1 MASLKYMQPSQT
13 ACIAFLSYLLMLLF
27 VNVITS
33 VQSLSHVWLFATQ
46 WTAARQP
53 PCPSPTPRLY
63 SNSCPLSQWCYP
75 VISSSVFPFFLLPS
89 IFSKIR
95 VYSNESVLCIRWPK
109 YWCFSFNIRPSNE
122 YSGLMSFRIYRLD
135 LRAAKDLSRVFSNI
149 TVHKYQFFSSQ
160 LSL

>member
-1 MASLKYMQPSQT
+1 MASLKYMQPSQM
-13 ACIAFLSYLLMLLF
+13 ACTAFLYYLLMLLF
-27 VNVITS
+27 VNVISS

-53 PCPSPTPRLY
+53 PCPSPTPSLY

-75 VISSSVFPFFLLPS
+75 TISSSVFPFFLLPS

-95 VYSNESVLCIRWPK
+95 VYSNESVLCIRWPQ
-109 YWCFSFNIRPSNE
+109 YWCFSFNITPSNE

-135 LRAAKDLSRVFSNI
+135 LLAAKDLSRVFSNI
-149 TVHKYQFFSSQ
+149 TVQKYQFFSSQ